1 MVGHCVELNGM
12 MSGACV
18 GVMAVVRAEG
28 ERVATVVTSVG
39 VWTTGE
45 AAG

>member
-1 MVGHCVELNGM
+1 M

-28 ERVATVVTSVG
+28 ERVATVDTSVG
-39 VWTTGE
+39 VWRAGE
-45 AAG
+45 PAAG